1 MKDVKVRTGFLL
13 ILLSGTASV
22 LAAQQNGALTAAQ
35 VIERIQAKV
44 GVPWRTETV
53 DTIKA
58 GDPKTVVTG
67 IATTMMAT
75 YDVLVRAAAEGKNLV
90 ITHEPTFYSHLDK
103 TDLFANEN
111 DPVWAEKER
120 FIKEHNMVVFRF
132 HDHWHMHRPDGIMTG
147 VVRSLQWQKF
157 QNATSPSQF
166 TVPEMTVDQL
176 AQQMKQRL
184 GIQVVRVVGSA
195 QMKITKVALAPGAG
209 GPLGHRRALQSD
221 NVEVLAI
228 GEVPEWETIEYVTD
242 AVSQGRKK
250 ALILLG
256 HIPSEQPGMED
267 CAEWLKGFVKEVP
280 VGFVPTKEPFW
291 LAK

>member
-13 ILLSGTASV
+13 ILLSGMASV
-22 LAAQQNGALTAAQ
+22 LAAQQNGGLTAAQ
-35 VIERIQAKV
+35 VIERIQANV

-58 GDPKTVVTG
+58 GDPKTVITG

-103 TDLFANEN
+103 TDLFATEN
-111 DPVWAEKER
+111 DPVWTEKER

-157 QNATSPSQF
+157 QNAATPSQF
-166 TVPEMTVDQL
+166 TIPEMTVDQL

-195 QMKITKVALAPGAG
+195 QMKVTKVALAPGAG
-209 GPLGHRRALQSD
+209 GPLGHRKALRSD

-228 GEVPEWETIEYVTD
+228 GEVPEWETIEYVSD
-242 AVSQGRKK
+242 AVSQGKRK

-267 CAEWLKGFVKEVP
+267 CAEWLKRF
-280 VGFVPTKEPFW
+280 VGFVATKEPFW